1 MEPLT
6 GEVLDIHNAYQ
17 SYGEY
22 KAALDGELQR
32 SAESFVRIGY
42 LLKVA
47 VDTDILKE
55 SGYRNVNEFAREEY
69 NLDKSQVSRFIR
81 INDEFSENGY
91 SDRLQEKYRNFGYA
105 KLALMLLLP
114 AEINEELTADYSK
127 ADIQAIKDEIDEE
140 KKVSDLEVMMEDKD
154 QRQQSFTTLGKV
166 LHQIGKDDPELY
178 LKLHDAVCNTVYDG
192 TSRPVIDKL
201 MDALAPNGEAVISV
215 RIAGEGR
222 KMLMIKGADIDPVV
236 VDVRSGAKTS
246 CTWDQLIDE
255 MEALCPGVE
264 DGADGRKSWK
274 ILYGEPFPERR
285 EKVAPVQPQKKTDAR
300 RESKVTK
307 AKKPEKTKAEPV
319 SDKMETEQL
328 AAGQQDTEK
337 GQEDQESEGQEAAGV
352 ENEESGERKAQGE
365 DGADSTSDRE
375 SSADSES
382 GHDED
387 GTGGGCRTESSGGG
401 ADRENGT
408 GVAPVQPES
417 EQLEGQMNITDF
429 PQYMP
434 DTKKGEQENGAE
446 AAGVEESGKET
457 IANYEGLTVHIENQV
472 KIMIEELQ
480 TMRVRCVQHNWDS
493 LIERA
498 KNIITRAE
506 SLKNMEEV
514 YRNE

>member
-6 GEVLDIHNAYQ
+6 GEVLDIHNAYK

-91 SDRLQEKYRNFGYA
+91 SDKLQERYRSFGYA

-114 AEINEELTADYSK
+114 AEINEELTSDYSK
-127 ADIQAIKDEIDEE
+127 ADIKAIKEEIDEE
-140 KKVSDLEVMMEDKD
+140 RRVSDLEVMMEDKD
-154 QRQQSFTTLGKV
+154 QRQQSFATLGKV

-178 LKLHDAVCNTVYDG
+178 LKMHDAVCNTVYDG

-222 KMLMIKGADIDPVV
+222 KMLMIKGVDIDSVV
-236 VDVRSGAKTS
+236 VDVRSGEKTS
-246 CTWDQLIDE
+246 CTWDQMIDE
-255 MEALCPGVE
+255 MEALCPDVE
-264 DGADGRKSWK
+264 DGADGRKAWE
-274 ILYGEPFPERR
+274 ILYGEPFPEKK
-285 EKVAPVQPQKKTDAR
+285 EEVAQVQPQKKTDAR

-307 AKKPEKTKAEPV
+307 AKKPEKTKE
-319 SDKMETEQL
+319 ETP
-328 AAGQQDTEK
+328 AAGQPEEGKSQK
-337 GQEDQESEGQEAAGV
+337 EDQESEKQEAAGV
-352 ENEESGERKAQGE
+352 ENEEGGERKTQEEGCADSEQDREPSADTESGYDE
-365 DGADSTSDRE
+365 DGAC
-375 SSADSES
+375 
-382 GHDED
+382 
-387 GTGGGCRTESSGGG
+387 GGCGSESSGSG
-401 ADRENGT
+401 ADREKGT
-408 GVAPVQPES
+408 GVAPVQPDV
-417 EQLEGQMNITDF
+417 GADG
-429 PQYMP
+429 
-434 DTKKGEQENGAE
+434 KENSVE
-446 AAGVEESGKET
+446 AAGVEQYVDNQKQSIMGALLIMQSQCNANDWDGLIGKAKDIIT
-457 IANYEGLTVHIENQV
+457 IAEAV
-472 KIMIEELQ
+472 
-480 TMRVRCVQHNWDS
+480 
-493 LIERA
+493 
-498 KNIITRAE
+498 KNI
-506 SLKNMEEV
+506 EEV